1 MRPLFAEK
9 PGTEDV
15 LRDTIRACVSII
27 SRGTIDKDDYAEY
40 LRGIKSL
47 RNHILLSG
55 YNTDDA
61 IWKACK
67 VMYLVSCL
75 LSETRLRK

>member
-1 MRPLFAEK
+1 MDETAFRGEAWSR
-9 PGTEDV
+9 EDV

-27 SRGTIDKDDYAEY
+27 SRGNIDKNDYMEY

-61 IWKACK
+61 
-67 VMYLVSCL
+67 
-75 LSETRLRK
+75 T